1 MLLESLLP
9 LILLYI
15 TTEGAAAT
23 IVSKQHRRKINTEEK
38 AKVVD
43 AVWGTAFIQFLAELA
58 FLH

>member
-1 MLLESLLP
+1 M
-9 LILLYI
+9 YI